1 MSVHSIRAFSDPKYT
16 YYRLTRDLGELKE
29 GAIFYHDPDDSCL
42 GSPAQGCIKLCWA
55 SNGNCYRYCGGA
67 VIFHWDFA
75 NSDLWFYM
83 PNQRKPDWPTNLS
96 RHAPLPWWRQFFFLP
111 HFPCFSARF

>member
-42 GSPAQGCIKLCWA
+42 GSPAQGCLKLCWA

-67 VIFHWDFA
+67 VIFHWDFV
-75 NSDLWFYM
+75 NSDLFEKIDEKDF
-83 PNQRKPDWPTNLS
+83 NILINSLS
-96 RHAPLPWWRQFFFLP
+96 PGKYELVVENDGSWYLA
-111 HFPCFSARF
+111 